1 MVKINFNDTALR
13 HVAQHR
19 AADREGRLLYRTSK
33 DSYRERWFRLC
44 GNLLFYFRTDHG
56 VVADMSDPIG
66 VLVLADC
73 HVQMEEYGDRP
84 FVFSVTFSG
93 EDGRKHFFSGQSQQL
108 CVQWVQALREC
119 GYGELQTQLASLRLR
134 MKELT
139 GSDPPVESFKI
150 RQRPGSGVAESAVT
164 ATKFYVDSSSG
175 RRSPSMTNPIVPTRH
190 SPVPVVPTRHSPV
203 LVVPTRRAP
212 SPPTQAVPR
221 LIDFQEPVAAADS
234 AQVHTAETKADWET
248 FN

>member
-13 HVAQHR
+13 HMAQHR

-44 GNLLFYFRTDHG
+44 GNLLFYFRTNDLG
-56 VVADMSDPIG
+56 AAMDMSDPVG
-66 VLVLADC
+66 VLVMADC
-73 HVQMEEYGDRP
+73 RVQMEEYGDRP
-84 FVFSVTFSG
+84 FVFSVMFSG
-93 EDGRKHFFSGQSQQL
+93 EEGRKHFFSGQSQQL

-139 GSDPPVESFKI
+139 GSDPLIESSKL
-150 RQRPGSGVAESAVT
+150 RKLPGSGIAET
-164 ATKFYVDSSSG
+164 AKFYVDSSSG
-175 RRSPSMTNPIVPTRH
+175 KRSPSTTSPVMRTKH
-190 SPVPVVPTRHSPV
+190 SP
-203 LVVPTRRAP
+203 VVPTRRAP
-212 SPPTQAVPR
+212 GRPTPPTQQ
-221 LIDFQEPVAAADS
+221 LIDFLEPIAAASS
-234 AQVHTAETKADWET
+234 AQVHTTATTADWET